1 MDVRVIAATNRD
13 LRQDVAAGR
22 FRADL
27 FYRLSVFP
35 IDLPPLRARLD
46 DIPMLAEHFMARA
59 ARRLGRPL
67 HRIAPET
74 LAKLLAH
81 SWPGNIRDL
90 QNVIERAAILSPGGE
105 LRVDWELEP
114 APRNCLTL
122 ASGAAGNDPAGAS
135 AADHAAAAA
144 PLSLHE
150 LERQHFITVLRRTGG
165 VIEGPHGA
173 ARLLSLNPSTARFRI
188 KKLGILK
195 EHYLREG

>member
-1 MDVRVIAATNRD
+1 
-13 LRQDVAAGR
+13 
-22 FRADL
+22 
-27 FYRLSVFP
+27 
-35 IDLPPLRARLD
+35 
-46 DIPMLAEHFMARA
+46 MLAEHFMARA

-114 APRNCLTL
+114 PARNCLTL
-122 ASGAAGNDPAGAS
+122 ASGAAGNHPVGAS
-135 AADHAAAAA
+135 TVDTEASAA

-150 LERQHFITVLRRTGG
+150 LERQHVITVLRRTGG

-173 ARLLSLNPSTARFRI
+173 ARLLSLNPSTTRFRI
-188 KKLGILK
+188 KKLGIRR
-195 EHYLREG
+195 EHYLREV

>member
-1 MDVRVIAATNRD
+1 
-13 LRQDVAAGR
+13 
-22 FRADL
+22 
-27 FYRLSVFP
+27 
-35 IDLPPLRARLD
+35 
-46 DIPMLAEHFMARA
+46 MARA

-90 QNVIERAAILSPGGE
+90 QNVIERAAILSPGAE

-122 ASGAAGNDPAGAS
+122 ASGAEGTGPAGTLAIVT
-135 AADHAAAAA
+135 AAPAA
-144 PLSLHE
+144 PLSMQE

-173 ARLLSLNPSTARFRI
+173 ARLLSLKPSTMRFRI
-188 KKLGILK
+188 KKLGIRR
-195 EHYLREG
+195 EHYLREA